1 MPASLEVLNQKVD
14 SFKESQKDI
23 NDKLASTLDKLVDT
37 VAEIKVYEASLNNMR
52 EDLTAQKQVTQLHS
66 DRLSTVEHKTALN
79 TEMRTDQKH
88 IKMALIGAIIVAAVG
103 FGASLLTP
111 DNTITLSQETINRI
125 KSTE

>member
-1 MPASLEVLNQKVD
+1 MSASLEVLNQKVD

-23 NDKLASTLDKLVDT
+23 NDKL
-37 VAEIKVYEASLNNMR
+37 
-52 EDLTAQKQVTQLHS
+52 
-66 DRLSTVEHKTALN
+66 ALN